1 MRPFRFER
9 AGSVPEVAQLAAERR
24 SGEHTPVQASAQF
37 IAGGTNLV
45 DTMKLDVSRPEVV
58 VDLNGL
64 AEADLHRITASDA
77 GIRFGA
83 LVRMSDAEQHEAVR
97 NRYPVI
103 AESLAL
109 AASPQIRNMA
119 SLAGN
124 LLQRT
129 RCEYF
134 RETSWPCNKREPGSG
149 CAAIGGYDRQHAVL
163 GTSPHCI
170 ATYPGDFAQA
180 LVALDAMVEIEGVQ
194 GLRKIPVAGLHR
206 LPGETPQ
213 VETVLNPGDL
223 IVAITVPAGPWT
235 RRSHFLKVRDR
246 TSYAFALASVAVA
259 LELDGDTVQEVRLA
273 LGGVATVPWRATA
286 AEDALR
292 GRTLDEQTAG
302 LAAEAAFA
310 DARPG
315 RHNAFKLDLGRAA
328 VVQALMETRRMRI

>member
-9 AGSVPEVAQLAAERR
+9 AGSVSEVSQLTAETSSGQRPPVAAA
-24 SGEHTPVQASAQF
+24 TQF

-64 AEADLHRITASDA
+64 GEADLHRIEATDT

-83 LVRMSDAEQHEAVR
+83 LVRMAEAEQHETVKS
-97 NRYPVI
+97 RYPVI

-134 RETSWPCNKREPGSG
+134 RETTWPCNKRDPGTG
-149 CAAIGGYDRQHAVL
+149 CSAIGGHDRQHAVL

-180 LVALDAMVEIEGVQ
+180 LIALDAMVEIEGGQ
-194 GLRKIPVAGLHR
+194 GLRKVPVAELHR
-206 LPGETPQ
+206 LPDDTPHIETR
-213 VETVLNPGDL
+213 LNAGDL
-223 IVAITVPAGPWT
+223 ITAISVPAGPWT
-235 RRSHFLKVRDR
+235 ARSHFLKVRDR

-259 LELDGDTVQEVRLA
+259 LQLEGETVHEARIA
-273 LGGVATVPWRATA
+273 LGGVATVPWRATE
-286 AEDALR
+286 AEEVLR
-292 GRTLDEQTAG
+292 GRTLDEQSAG

-310 DARPG
+310 GARPG

-328 VVQALMETRRMRI
+328 VVQALMETKRMRL

>member
-9 AGSVPEVAQLAAERR
+9 AGSVSDVAQLIAETRTAQRPPVTAA
-24 SGEHTPVQASAQF
+24 TQF

-45 DTMKLDVSRPEVV
+45 DTMKLDVARPEVV

-64 AEADLHRITASDA
+64 GEADLHRIEATDT

-83 LVRMSDAEQHEAVR
+83 LVRMAEAEQHEAVR
-97 NRYPVI
+97 SRYPVI

-134 RETSWPCNKREPGSG
+134 RETTWPCNKRDPGTG
-149 CAAIGGYDRQHAVL
+149 CSAIGGHDRQHAVL

-180 LVALDAMVEIEGVQ
+180 LIALDAMVEIEGGQ
-194 GLRKIPVAGLHR
+194 GLRKIPVAELHR
-206 LPGETPQ
+206 LPGDTPHIETL
-213 VETVLNPGDL
+213 LNAGDL
-223 IVAITVPAGPWT
+223 ITAISVPAGPWT
-235 RRSHFLKVRDR
+235 ARSHFLKVRDR

-259 LELDGDTVQEVRLA
+259 LQLEGETVHEARIA
-273 LGGVATVPWRATA
+273 LGGVATVPWRATE
-286 AEDALR
+286 AEAVLR
-292 GRTLDEQTAG
+292 GRTLDEQSAG
-302 LAAEAAFA
+302 MAAEAAFA
-310 DARPG
+310 GARTG

-328 VVQALMETRRMRI
+328 VVQALMETKRMRL